1 MGPLHGLKVLEMEA
15 IGPVPFATMLLADLG
30 ADVLRVERP
39 GGTDVGLPR
48 ERHLDLTLRNRKIV
62 TLNLKN
68 KEEFEKIWPLVEKA
82 DVLLEGAR
90 PGVMERLGL
99 GPDECLARNPGL
111 VYGRMTG
118 WGQEG
123 PLAQAAGHDMN
134 YIALAGALYGIGRAG
149 QPPTPPL
156 NLVGDYGG
164 GSMYLIF
171 GVLSA
176 LYERSIS
183 GKGQVV
189 DAAIV
194 DGTASL
200 MTVFAGMYKQ
210 GLMTYDRGNNILDS
224 GAHFYD
230 VYQCKDGE
238 WISLG
243 PIEAKFQKLMLEALG
258 IEYDNLEMTYDK
270 ANWPA
275 LKEKVA
281 ARVAEKTQSEWS
293 AILEGT
299 DCCYAPVLSLE
310 EAAQHPHNR
319 ARHTFVD
326 VAGVTQPAPA
336 PRFSK
341 RLKKTKRLSAVGWR
355 GRNRG
360 GISETGCHGR

>member
-1 MGPLHGLKVLEMEA
+1 MGPLNGLKILEMEA
-15 IGPVPFATMLLADLG
+15 IGPVPFAAMLLADLG
-30 ADVLRVERP
+30 ASVLRVERP

-48 ERHLDLTLRNRKIV
+48 ERDLDLTLRNRKIV
-62 TLNLKN
+62 TLNLKDTS
-68 KEEFEKIWPLVEKA
+68 EFEKIWPLVESA
-82 DVLLEGAR
+82 DVLLEGGR

-99 GPDECLARNPGL
+99 GPDECLARNPRL

-118 WGQEG
+118 WGQDG
-123 PLAQAAGHDMN
+123 PLAKAAGHDMN
-134 YIALAGALYGIGRAG
+134 YIALAGALYGIGRAD

-164 GSMYLIF
+164 GSMYLVF
-171 GVLSA
+171 GILSA
-176 LYERSIS
+176 LYERSSS

-194 DGTASL
+194 DGAASL

-210 GLMTYDRGNNILDS
+210 GLMTYERGRNVIDS

-243 PIEAKFQKLMLEALG
+243 PIEPKFQKLMLETLK
-258 IEYDNLEMTYDK
+258 IKYDDLDATYDRKNWASLK
-270 ANWPA
+270 AQI
-275 LKEKVA
+275 A
-281 ARVAEKTQSEWS
+281 ARIDEKTQAEWNE
-293 AILEGT
+293 ILEGT

-310 EAAQHPHNR
+310 DAAQHPHNR
-319 ARHTFVD
+319 SRGTFID

-336 PRFSK
+336 PRFSRSNPDPIRPPVK
-341 RLKKTKRLSAVGWR
+341 QTPEKDDETIRNWLKG
-355 GRNRG
+355 
-360 GISETGCHGR
+360 

>member
-1 MGPLHGLKVLEMEA
+1 MGPLNGLKILEMEA
-15 IGPVPFATMLLADLG
+15 IGPVPFAAMLLADLG
-30 ADVLRVERP
+30 ASVLRIERP

-62 TLNLKN
+62 TLNLKDTD
-68 KEEFEKIWPLVEKA
+68 EFEKIWPLVEKA
-82 DVLLEGAR
+82 DVLLEGGR

-99 GPDECLARNPGL
+99 GPDECLARNPRL

-134 YIALAGALYGIGRAG
+134 YIALAGALHGIGRAD

-164 GSMYLIF
+164 GSMYLVF
-171 GVLSA
+171 GILSA
-176 LYERSIS
+176 LYERSTS
-183 GKGQVV
+183 EKGQVV

-210 GLMTYDRGNNILDS
+210 GLMTYERGKNVIDS

-230 VYQCKDGE
+230 VYQCLDGE

-243 PIEAKFQKLMLEALG
+243 PIEPKFQKLMLAALE
-258 IEYDNLEMTYDK
+258 IEYDDLDATYHRENWAGLK
-270 ANWPA
+270 AQI
-275 LKEKVA
+275 A
-281 ARVAEKTQSEWS
+281 ARIAEKTQAEWNE
-293 AILEGT
+293 ILEGT

-310 EAAQHPHNR
+310 DAARHPHNR
-319 ARHTFVD
+319 ARGTFID
-326 VAGVTQPAPA
+326 VAGVMQPAPA
-336 PRFSK
+336 PRFSRSSPDPIRPPVK
-341 RLKKTKRLSAVGWR
+341 QTPEKDEETI
-355 GRNRG
+355 RNWL
-360 GISETGCHGR
+360 TG